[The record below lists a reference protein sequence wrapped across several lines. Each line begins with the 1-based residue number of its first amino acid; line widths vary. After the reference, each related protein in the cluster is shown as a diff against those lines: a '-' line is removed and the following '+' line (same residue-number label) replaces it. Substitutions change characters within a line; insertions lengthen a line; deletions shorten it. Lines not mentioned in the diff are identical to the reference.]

1 MNEEERTW
9 LDESIGDGSKT
20 NGASECTR
28 WSNGKHDSFGCV
40 LSKSMKEK
48 SQTVPSV
55 HRSSKGFSSLDRLPS
70 SSMRTSSRRRRR
82 STGPLASRWVRR
94 STCSEQTVDAIPAKY
109 SQTMC
114 SRDLDVDL
122 DENLPSSKT
131 RLCSYPPCSSTTIQL
146 SLPVRSSLLQCSRRS
161 RADVDVQ
168 EGFNDHDDDD
178 EEFTLPTHPPITVTI
193 QGQSSR
199 SLIDRHHHGF
209 HADQIFSPDH
219 VYRVNDEQ
227 RIHLDTASLK
237 GASTI
242 VTYFM
247 DLLKPSDNKLA
258 MKLFG
263 SRKGVLKERL
273 RQQRAGHCIIHPC
286 SNFRFVSPFSFSF
299 SSPCPL
305 SL

>member
-1 MNEEERTW
+1 
-9 LDESIGDGSKT
+9 
-20 NGASECTR
+20 
-28 WSNGKHDSFGCV
+28 
-40 LSKSMKEK
+40 MKEK
-48 SQTVPSV
+48 SRTVPSV
-55 HRSSKGFSSLDRLPS
+55 HRSSKGFTSLDRLPS
-70 SSMRTSSRRRRR
+70 SSMRPMRTSSPRR
-82 STGPLASRWVRR
+82 SPGPLTNRWIRP
-94 STCSEQTVDAIPAKY
+94 STCSDQTVHMIPGTY
-109 SQTMC
+109 SRTKF

-122 DENLPSSKT
+122 DENVPSPKT

-146 SLPVRSSLLQCSRRS
+146 SLPVRSSLVQCSRRS
-161 RADVDVQ
+161 RSRADVDIH
-168 EGFNDHDDDD
+168 EGFDEDD

-199 SLIDRHHHGF
+199 SLIDCQHHGF
-209 HADQIFSPDH
+209 HADQICSPDH
-219 VYRVNDEQ
+219 VYLVNDEQ
-227 RIHLDTASLK
+227 RIHLDTASLR

-286 SNFRFVSPFSFSF
+286 STFR
-299 SSPCPL
+299 
-305 SL
+305 